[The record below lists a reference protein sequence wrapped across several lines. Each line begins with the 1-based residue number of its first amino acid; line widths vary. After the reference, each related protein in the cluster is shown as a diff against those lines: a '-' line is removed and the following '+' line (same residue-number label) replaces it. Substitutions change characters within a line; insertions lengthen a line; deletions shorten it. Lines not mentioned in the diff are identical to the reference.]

1 MNNNK
6 EGNKDILYPALPGNL
21 SIQPSLQPNQITFY
35 QNSDR
40 IVSPILELRANG
52 DIFVKGKLIEN
63 DIEVVDAMRE
73 FLTGQRLLKK

>member
-35 QNSDR
+35 QNGD
-40 IVSPILELRANG
+40 ITTPPILELRANG
-52 DIFVKGKLIEN
+52 DICVKGKIIEN

-73 FLTGQRLLKK
+73 FLKGAALLKK